1 MKNKQKGNGKEFF
14 REFLKNGKGVGSVY
28 PSSRFL
34 QRKMVSTV
42 NFKDAACIVEFGPG
56 EGCITRQIIKRMGPN
71 TQLFSFEMNEM
82 FIDRFLKFDD
92 PRVHILHDSAENFGK
107 YLQEHGISHADYIIS
122 SLPLTN
128 FPVELKESILDNAI
142 KGLAPGGIYMQ
153 YQYSTSAFKMLKQKF
168 NKVKMGFIPIN
179 IPPAFVYTCYA

>member
-1 MKNKQKGNGKEFF
+1 MEKKTKGNRKEFF

-34 QRKMVSTV
+34 QRKMVSKV
-42 NFKDAACIVEFGPG
+42 DFHNADCIVEFGPG
-56 EGCITRQIIKRMGPN
+56 EGCITRQILKRMGPD

-82 FIDRFLKFDD
+82 FIEKFLQFDD
-92 PRVHILHDSAENFGK
+92 PRVHIIHDSAENFGK
-107 YLQEHGISHADYIIS
+107 YLAEQGLEKADYIIS

-128 FPVELKESILDNAI
+128 FPIPLKEKILDEAI
-142 KGLAPGGIYMQ
+142 EGLAPGGIYMQ
-153 YQYSTSAFKMLKQKF
+153 YQYSTTALKMLKQKF
-168 NKVKMGFIPIN
+168 SKVKMGFIPIN